1 MEKSTKSAALLIGT
15 FYIFKH
21 RTFPAVFP
29 LPQRETASPSREK
42 LKANAETDNGRLSRN
57 ALQ

>member
-29 LPQRETASPSREK
+29 LPHKRNGLTQMGE
-42 LKANAETDNGRLSRN
+42 AES
-57 ALQ
+57 

>member
-1 MEKSTKSAALLIGT
+1 MEKSTKSTALLIGT

-29 LPQRETASPSREK
+29 LPHKS
-42 LKANAETDNGRLSRN
+42 NGLAQQGEAQS
-57 ALQ
+57 

>member
-21 RTFPAVFP
+21 RTFSAVFP
-29 LPQRETASPSREK
+29 LPHKKNGLAQQGE
-42 LKANAETDNGRLSRN
+42 AES
-57 ALQ
+57 